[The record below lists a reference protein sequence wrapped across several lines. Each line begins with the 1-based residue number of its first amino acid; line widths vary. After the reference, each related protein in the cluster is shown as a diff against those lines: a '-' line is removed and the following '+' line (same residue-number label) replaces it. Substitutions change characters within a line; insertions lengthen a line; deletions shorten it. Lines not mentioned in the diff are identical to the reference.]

1 MCDDISLLPP
11 ASSFHRP
18 PTTSERLAV
27 RERPS
32 ARTVMRQSW
41 RELLFLHWKVDPAEI
56 QRLLPERLTVDTY
69 DSAAWVG
76 IVPFFMCNVRPVWA
90 PSVPGLSNFLEL
102 NVRTY
107 VYDANGV
114 PGVWFFSLD
123 ANNPIAVVIA
133 QKIFKLPY
141 FHARMR
147 ARATPA
153 TVDYWSQ
160 RGELEPDHFVYQPV
174 GPERLAEIDSLD
186 FFLLERYLLYT
197 YHGHRIY
204 TGRVHH
210 DPYRLR
216 EVKVLEYGN
225 QLLAP
230 AGLRTCGGIY
240 DHSAYVDHVNVDI
253 FGLKELKA
261 NNQK

>member
-1 MCDDISLLPP
+1 MPVPQSAQRLAL
-11 ASSFHRP
+11 RKR
-18 PTTSERLAV
+18 PTTRV
-27 RERPS
+27 
-32 ARTVMRQSW
+32 VMKQSW
-41 RELLFLHWKVDPAEI
+41 RELLFLHWKYDPAEI
-56 QRLLPERLTVDTY
+56 QRLLPNGLTVDTY
-69 DSAAWVG
+69 DGAAWVG

-90 PSVPGLSNFLEL
+90 LSVPGLSNFLEL

-123 ANNPIAVVIA
+123 ASNPIAVLIA

-160 RGELEPDHFVYQPV
+160 RGELSPDHFVYQPI
-174 GPERLAEIDSLD
+174 GPERLAEMDSLD

-197 YHGHRIY
+197 NNGLRTY

-216 EVKVLEYGN
+216 NVKVLEFGT

-230 AGLRTCGGIY
+230 AGLRPDQNIFE
-240 DHSAYVDHVNVDI
+240 HSAYVQNVDVDI
-253 FGLKELKA
+253 FGLKKWA
-261 NNQK
+261 Y